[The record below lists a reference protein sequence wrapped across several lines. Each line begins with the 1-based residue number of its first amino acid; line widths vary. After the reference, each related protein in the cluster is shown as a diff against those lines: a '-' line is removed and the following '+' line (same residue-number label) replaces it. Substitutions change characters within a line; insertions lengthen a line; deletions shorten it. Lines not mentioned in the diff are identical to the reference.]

1 MNKFVDYK
9 IEITPLTQEDGG
21 GFLVTFPDLPGCM
34 ADGETIEEA
43 IIEAKG
49 AFSCWIEACLE
60 WNRAIPFPKHNTT
73 KNRGQTPIKFI
84 C

>member
-1 MNKFVDYK
+1 MMQNFGDYK

-21 GFLVTFPDLPGCM
+21 GFMVIFPDLPGCM

-43 IIEAKG
+43 IREAED
-49 AFSCWIEACLE
+49 AFNCWIEACLK
-60 WNRAIPFPKHNTT
+60 WNKPIPIPYNYRQKSRNSV
-73 KNRGQTPIKFI
+73 I